1 MEIVELLELFAIAM
15 YNLGEHYE
23 VTKVVEKLF
32 LQTSLVSSE
41 IYVMGCL
48 SYAKLKNY
56 DKAL

>member
-15 YNLGEHYE
+15 YNLGEHNE

-56 DKAL
+56 VKAL